1 MGSGIKSKIY
11 SKKII
16 VAFAA
21 IAAIGLIVFGW
32 ANKEVTNT
40 KKDIN
45 TQSTQQATESSEQKK
60 TEYLSYQGEDGRT
73 ALELLKAQAEVE
85 VKSSSLGD
93 YVTSINGND
102 GGGSK
107 FWMFFI
113 DGKES
118 SVGAGTYITKSNE
131 NIEWKLQ

>member
-1 MGSGIKSKIY
+1 MGAGMNQKSQT
-11 SKKII
+11 KKIVI
-16 VAFAA
+16 A
-21 IAAIGLIVFGW
+21 IIAVMVMGLIVFGW
-32 ANKEVTNT
+32 MSKETNKTVQ
-40 KKDIN
+40 DIN
-45 TQSTQQATESSEQKK
+45 TQSNQQATESNEPKK
-60 TEYLSYQGEDGRT
+60 TEYLSYQGEEGKT

-107 FWMFFI
+107 FWMFFV

-118 SVGAGTYITKSNE
+118 TVGAGTYITKSNE